1 MDLRKLIKKKR
12 DKIAISLI
20 IMSFVLYF
28 IMPLNLCLP
37 CSPALKAAV
46 TGTMMVVSEIFFW
59 IGGLMIGRE
68 VALKIKKSFHIKS
81 LITCIKGGRK
91 EN

>member
-28 IMPLNLCLP
+28 IMPFNLCLP

-46 TGTMMVVSEIFFW
+46 TGTMMVVSEIFFLDRRLDDW
-59 IGGLMIGRE
+59 PGG
-68 VALKIKKSFHIKS
+68 SF
-81 LITCIKGGRK
+81 
-91 EN
+91 ENQKVFSY

>member
-1 MDLRKLIKKKR
+1 MSLRKISKKKR
-12 DKIAISLI
+12 DIIAISLI

-28 IMPLNLCLP
+28 IMPFNLCLP
-37 CSPALKAAV
+37 CSPASKAAI
-46 TGTMMVVSEIFFW
+46 TGTMMVVSEVFFW

-68 VALKIKKSFHIKS
+68 VALKIKKSFHIKRI
-81 LITCIKGGRK
+81 ITCIKGGRK

>member
-1 MDLRKLIKKKR
+1 MSLRKISKKKR
-12 DKIAISLI
+12 DIIAISLI

-28 IMPLNLCLP
+28 IMPFNLCLP
-37 CSPALKAAV
+37 CSPASKAAI
-46 TGTMMVVSEIFFW
+46 TGTMMVVSEVFFW

-68 VALKIKKSFHIKS
+68 VALKIKKSFHIMS

>member
-1 MDLRKLIKKKR
+1 MSLRNMNKKR
-12 DKIAISLI
+12 REMFAIGLI

-37 CSPALKAAV
+37 CSPPMKAAI
-46 TGTMMVVSEIFFW
+46 TGIMMVVSEVIFW

-68 VALKIKKSFHIKS
+68 VALRIKKKFGIKN
-81 LITCIKGGRK
+81 LITCMKGDRK